1 MKKLYL
7 FLILCACCLT
17 SSAWAQKNYRTIF
30 IWDVT
35 QSMVDNGIDKVVP
48 DFIINTVKATQL
60 ENTEVIVIPFQDSVL
75 TRYVMREQTLTDD
88 AKKRLEKK
96 IKEIGPL
103 CMKHTK
109 HRKTNIIDPINYAID
124 TYKKNDREN
133 TLYLLTDGKEEHY
146 GGDATSEEKKAEA
159 LANFLKTLAF
169 DSATMS
175 ESDIL
180 YYIQAHGKLPI
191 TPGEVKGGQV
201 EIRDTTV
208 IWNKNVNVEPYVSTS
223 YKLKDKNEVTIYF
236 RIKDTEL
243 PSNTRVRVQS
253 EPGAP
258 IHVDETRVVVDN
270 KVTFTP
276 QYDYETLKA
285 SLAENSSMNLNVTL
299 VNGNELQMNHQTIVH
314 IVPDKVS
321 LTLINQKYRVMKIK
335 MVK

>member
-7 FLILCACCLT
+7 FLILCACCMT
-17 SSAWAQKNYRTIF
+17 SSAWAQTNYRTIF

-48 DFIINTVKATQL
+48 DFIINTINATRP
-60 ENTEVIVIPFQDSVL
+60 ENTEVVVIPFQDSVL
-75 TRYVMREQTLTDD
+75 TRYVMREQTLTED

-96 IKEIGPL
+96 INEIGPL

-109 HRKTNIIDPINYAID
+109 HRKTNIIDPINYAIA
-124 TYKKNDREN
+124 TYKKKDREN

-146 GGDATSEEKKAEA
+146 GGDTTSEEKKAEA
-159 LANFLKTLAF
+159 LAQRLKELAF

-191 TPGEVKGGQV
+191 KPEDVEPGRVK
-201 EIRDTTV
+201 IRDTTV
-208 IWNKNVNVEPYVSTS
+208 IWNENVNVEPYVSTS

-236 RIKDTEL
+236 RIKDAEL
-243 PSNTRVRVQS
+243 PSNTTVRVQS

-321 LTLINQKYRVMKIK
+321 LTLINQKFRVMKIK